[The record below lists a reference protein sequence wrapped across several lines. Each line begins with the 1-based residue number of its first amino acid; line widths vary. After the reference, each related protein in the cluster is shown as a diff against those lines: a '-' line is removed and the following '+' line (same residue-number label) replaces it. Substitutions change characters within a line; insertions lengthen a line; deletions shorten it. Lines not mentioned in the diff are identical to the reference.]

1 MGAASITMNDAT
13 AWRPAVNPWIIALT
27 VTLAT
32 FMEVLDTS
40 IANVALPH
48 IAGSLSA
55 GQDESTWVLT
65 SYLVSNAIVLPLSG
79 WVSSIVGRKN
89 FYMGCVAL
97 FTISSFLC
105 GLAPN
110 LGMLIFFRI
119 LQGVGGGG
127 LQPSE
132 QAILADTF
140 APAKRGMAFAVYG
153 IAVVMAPAIG
163 PTLGGYIT
171 DNFTWR
177 WIFFINIPV
186 GIVSLLLTSR
196 LIQDPPYFK
205 RRKLSET
212 RIDYTGLGFVALGLG
227 TLQVVLDKGQ
237 RDDWFESHFIVW
249 LSVISAAS
257 LIFVI
262 FWEWHHK
269 DPIIDLHLF
278 RVRSFATAN
287 FLMFML
293 GFALL
298 GSTLLLPLFMQ
309 TMLGYTAERSGL
321 ALMPGGFTIMLAMP
335 LVGFLLS
342 RYSPRYLLMFGLC
355 MLTFSLFHMTTFD
368 LAVDFHTVMMARVY
382 QALGLA
388 FLFVPINTAAYSTLP
403 RDKNNAASGL
413 MNLARNIGGS
423 VGISFV
429 TTGLARRAQFH
440 QVQLVEKVNAA
451 NPQFQSTLRGMTGIF
466 SGGGAGTG
474 SGGVSA
480 QQHAYAMLQ
489 ANVIRQSTMLAYID
503 NFWVL
508 GVVIA
513 CLVPFVF
520 LIKKAKLAGEIAVH

>member
-1 MGAASITMNDAT
+1 MSAATAGMDQAD
-13 AWRPAVNPWIIALT
+13 AWRPAINPWIIAIT

-79 WVSSIVGRKN
+79 WLSSIMGRKN
-89 FYMGCVAL
+89 FYMSCVAL
-97 FTISSFLC
+97 FTVSSFMC

-110 LGMLIFFRI
+110 LATLIICRV
-119 LQGVGGGG
+119 LQGAGGGG

-140 APAKRGMAFAVYG
+140 PPAKRGMAFAVYG
-153 IAVVMAPAIG
+153 IAVVTAPAIG
-163 PTLGGYIT
+163 PTLGGWIT

-186 GIVSLLLTSR
+186 GILSILLTSR
-196 LIQDPPYFK
+196 LVQDPPYFK

-212 RIDYTGLGFVALGLG
+212 SIDYVGLGFVALGLG
-227 TLQVVLDKGQ
+227 ALQIVLDKGQ
-237 RDDWFESHFIVW
+237 RDDWFESHFILT
-249 LSVISAAS
+249 LSVIAAAS
-257 LIFVI
+257 LIFVF
-262 FWEWHHK
+262 FWEWRHK

-278 RVRSFATAN
+278 RDRTFGVSN
-287 FLMFML
+287 LLMFML

-309 TMLGYTAERSGL
+309 TMLGYTAQKAGL
-321 ALMPGGFTIMLAMP
+321 ALMPGGFAIMLLLP

-342 RYSPRYLLMFGLC
+342 RYSPRWLLVFGLVV
-355 MLTFSLFHMTTFD
+355 LSASLFHMTTFNLEID
-368 LAVDFHTVMMARVY
+368 FRTTATARMLQAVGM
-382 QALGLA
+382 A
-388 FLFVPINTAAYSTLP
+388 FLFVPINTAAYAFLP
-403 RDKNNAASGL
+403 REKNNAASGL

-429 TTGLARRAQFH
+429 TTMLDRRTQVHMTDLASH
-440 QVQLVEKVNAA
+440 LSDA
-451 NPQFQSTLRGMTGIF
+451 NPALRSMLQ
-466 SGGGAGTG
+466 GAAQAMRAHGA
-474 SGGVSA
+474 SA
-480 QQHAYAMLQ
+480 AGATQQAYALIQ
-489 ANVIRQSTMLAYID
+489 GTVIRQATMLAYID
-503 NFWVL
+503 CFWLL
-508 GVVIA
+508 GVAIMA
-513 CLVPFVF
+513 MIPMVF
-520 LIKKAKLAGEIAVH
+520 LMKKSKPGGLAVH

>member
-1 MGAASITMNDAT
+1 MSASAATFNDAD
-13 AWRPAVNPWIIALT
+13 AWRPAVNPWIIAIT

-79 WVSSIVGRKN
+79 WLSSILGRKN

-110 LGMLIFFRI
+110 LATLIFFRV
-119 LQGVGGGG
+119 LQGAGGGG
-127 LQPSE
+127 LQPTE

-140 APAKRGMAFAVYG
+140 PPAKRGMAFAVYG
-153 IAVVMAPAIG
+153 VAVVTAPAIG
-163 PTLGGYIT
+163 PTLGGWIT

-186 GIVSLLLTSR
+186 GILSILLTTR
-196 LIQDPPYFK
+196 LIQDPPYFR

-212 RIDYTGLGFVALGLG
+212 KIDYIGLGFVALGLG

-237 RDDWFESHFIVW
+237 RDDWFESHFIVI
-249 LSVISAAS
+249 LSVICAIS
-257 LIFVI
+257 LIFVVI
-262 FWEWHHK
+262 WEWRHK

-278 RVRSFATAN
+278 RDRTFGISN
-287 FLMFML
+287 LLMFML

-309 TMLGYTAERSGL
+309 TLLGYTAQESGF
-321 ALMPGGFTIMLAMP
+321 ALMPGGFAIMLLLP

-342 RYSPRYLLMFGLC
+342 RYSPRWLLVFGLVV
-355 MLTFSLFHMTTFD
+355 LSGALFHMAGFD
-368 LAVDFHTVMMARVY
+368 LEIDFRTAAVARIF
-382 QALGLA
+382 QAVGMA
-388 FLFVPINTAAYSTLP
+388 FLFVPINTAAYAFLP
-403 RDKNNAASGL
+403 REKNNAASGL

-423 VGISFV
+423 VWISLV
-429 TTGLARRAQFH
+429 TTMLDRRT
-440 QVQLVEKVNAA
+440 QVHLNDLSKNLTPGNPAFRAMLNAA
-451 NPQFQSTLRGMTGIF
+451 SEAMRAH
-466 SGGGAGTG
+466 GA
-474 SGGVSA
+474 SA
-480 QQHAYAMLQ
+480 AFATQQAYAMIQ
-489 ANVIRQSTMLAYID
+489 ATVQRQATMLAYID
-503 NFWVL
+503 DFRLL
-508 GVVIA
+508 GISILA
-513 CLVPFVF
+513 MIPLVF
-520 LIKKAKLAGEIAVH
+520 LMKKGKPGGIAVH

>member
-1 MGAASITMNDAT
+1 MSAAAGTLDNAD
-13 AWRPAVNPWIIALT
+13 AWRPAINPWIIAVA

-79 WVSSIVGRKN
+79 WLSSIMGRKN
-89 FYMGCVAL
+89 FYMSCVAL
-97 FTISSFLC
+97 FTVSSFMC

-110 LGMLIFFRI
+110 LATLIICRV
-119 LQGVGGGG
+119 LQGAGGGG

-140 APAKRGMAFAVYG
+140 PPAKRGMAFAVYG
-153 IAVVMAPAIG
+153 IAVVTAPAIG
-163 PTLGGYIT
+163 PTLGGWIT

-186 GIVSLLLTSR
+186 GMLSLLLTSR
-196 LIQDPPYFK
+196 LIQDPPYFR

-212 RIDYTGLGFVALGLG
+212 RIDYVGLGFVALGLG
-227 TLQVVLDKGQ
+227 ALQIVLDKGQ
-237 RDDWFESHFIVW
+237 RDDWFESHFIVV
-249 LSVISAAS
+249 LSVVSALS
-257 LIFVI
+257 LIFVVI
-262 FWEWHHK
+262 WEWRQK

-278 RVRSFATAN
+278 RDRTFGVSN
-287 FLMFML
+287 LLMFML

-309 TMLGYTAERSGL
+309 TLLGYTAQQAGL
-321 ALMPGGFTIMLAMP
+321 ALMPGGFTIMLLLP

-342 RYSPRYLLMFGLC
+342 RYTPRWLLLFGLVVLS
-355 MLTFSLFHMTTFD
+355 MSLFHMTNFD
-368 LAVDFHTVMMARVY
+368 LQIDFRAATTARML
-382 QALGLA
+382 QAAGMA
-388 FLFVPINTAAYSTLP
+388 FLFVPINTAAYAFLP

-429 TTGLARRAQFH
+429 TTMLDRRTQFHRSMLMSHVSASNPTLQGRLRGLAALLQGH
-440 QVQLVEKVNAA
+440 
-451 NPQFQSTLRGMTGIF
+451 
-466 SGGGAGTG
+466 GGDPPTAMR
-474 SGGVSA
+474 
-480 QQHAYAMLQ
+480 QAYALIEGTVARQ
-489 ANVIRQSTMLAYID
+489 ATMLAYID
-503 NFWVL
+503 CFWLL
-508 GVVIA
+508 GVAILA
-513 CLVPFVF
+513 MVPMVF
-520 LIKKAKLAGEIAVH
+520 LMKKSRPGGGIAVH

>member
-1 MGAASITMNDAT
+1 MSAAT
-13 AWRPAVNPWIIALT
+13 ATLNQADAVWRPAVNPWIIAIA

-79 WVSSIVGRKN
+79 WLSSIIGRKN

-97 FTISSFLC
+97 FTISSFMC

-110 LGMLIFFRI
+110 LATLIVCRI
-119 LQGVGGGG
+119 LQGAGGGG

-140 APAKRGMAFAVYG
+140 PPAKRGMAFAVYG
-153 IAVVMAPAIG
+153 IAVVTAPAIG
-163 PTLGGYIT
+163 PTLGGWIT
-171 DNFTWR
+171 DNFSWR

-186 GIVSLLLTSR
+186 GILSILLTSR

-212 RIDYTGLGFVALGLG
+212 KIDYVGLGFVALGLG
-227 TLQVVLDKGQ
+227 ALQIVLDKGQ
-237 RDDWFESHFIVW
+237 RDDWFESHFIVI
-249 LSVISAAS
+249 LTTIAAAA
-257 LIFVI
+257 LIFVVI
-262 FWEWHHK
+262 WEWRHK

-278 RVRSFATAN
+278 RDRTFAVSN
-287 FLMFML
+287 LLMFML

-309 TMLGYTAERSGL
+309 TLLGYSAQQAGM
-321 ALMPGGFTIMLAMP
+321 ALMPGGFTIMLLLP

-342 RYSPRYLLMFGLC
+342 RYSPRWLLLFGLIV
-355 MLTFSLFHMTTFD
+355 LSASLFHMTNFD
-368 LAVDFHTVMMARVY
+368 LEIDFRTAVMARVF
-382 QALGLA
+382 QAVGMA
-388 FLFVPINTAAYSTLP
+388 FLFVPINTAAYAFLP

-413 MNLARNIGGS
+413 MNLARNMGGS
-423 VGISFV
+423 VGISLV
-429 TTGLARRAQFH
+429 TTMLDRRSQAHLTYLSSHLSATSPTLQARLKALGLMAQAHGAGPPGTSAVPYAILQGAMARQ
-440 QVQLVEKVNAA
+440 AA
-451 NPQFQSTLRGMTGIF
+451 MLSYIDCFWFLGVAILAMVPMVFLMKKTKP
-466 SGGGAGTG
+466 GGG
-474 SGGVSA
+474 
-480 QQHAYAMLQ
+480 M
-489 ANVIRQSTMLAYID
+489 
-503 NFWVL
+503 
-508 GVVIA
+508 
-513 CLVPFVF
+513 
-520 LIKKAKLAGEIAVH
+520 AVH

>member
-1 MGAASITMNDAT
+1 MSSAT
-13 AWRPAVNPWIIALT
+13 ATFDQAGYERPAINPWIIAIA

-79 WVSSIVGRKN
+79 WLSSIVGRKN

-110 LGMLIFFRI
+110 LATLIFFRV
-119 LQGVGGGG
+119 LQGAGGGG

-140 APAKRGMAFAVYG
+140 PPAKRGMAFAVYG
-153 IAVVMAPAIG
+153 MAVVTAPAIG
-163 PTLGGYIT
+163 PTLGGWIT

-186 GIVSLLLTSR
+186 GILSILLTSR
-196 LIQDPPYFK
+196 LIQDPSDFR

-212 RIDYTGLGFVALGLG
+212 KIDYVGLGFVALGLG

-237 RDDWFESHFIVW
+237 RDDWFESHFILTLTIIAV
-249 LSVISAAS
+249 SA
-257 LIFVI
+257 LIFVF
-262 FWEWHHK
+262 FWEWRHK

-278 RVRSFATAN
+278 RDRTFGVSN
-287 FLMFML
+287 LLMFML

-298 GSTLLLPLFMQ
+298 GSTLLLPLFTQ
-309 TMLGYTAERSGL
+309 TMLGYTAQEAGL
-321 ALMPGGFTIMLAMP
+321 ALMPGGFVIILLLP

-342 RYSPRYLLMFGLC
+342 RYTPKWLLLFGLVV
-355 MLTFSLFHMTTFD
+355 LSASLFHMTTFD
-368 LAVDFHTVMMARVY
+368 LDIDFRSVATARMVQAVGM
-382 QALGLA
+382 A
-388 FLFVPINTAAYSTLP
+388 FLFVPINTAAYAFLP

-423 VGISFV
+423 VGISVV
-429 TTGLARRAQFH
+429 TTMLDRRS
-440 QVQLVEKVNAA
+440 QVHLTNLSSHLSAS
-451 NPQFQSTLRGMTGIF
+451 NPQLQARIKALGQMVQSH
-466 SGGGAGTG
+466 GGGPA
-474 SGGVSA
+474 SPVP
-480 QQHAYAMLQ
+480 YALIQ
-489 ANVIRQSTMLAYID
+489 AAVGRQASMLAYVD
-503 NFWVL
+503 CFWLL
-508 GVVIA
+508 GVAI
-513 CLVPFVF
+513 LLMVPMVF
-520 LIKKAKLAGEIAVH
+520 LMKKPKPGGGIAVH

>member
-1 MGAASITMNDAT
+1 MSAAAPPLENADL
-13 AWRPAVNPWIIALT
+13 WRPVINPWIIAIT

-79 WVSSIVGRKN
+79 WLSSIMGRKN
-89 FYMGCVAL
+89 FYMSCVAL
-97 FTISSFLC
+97 FTVSSFLC

-110 LGMLIFFRI
+110 LATLIIFRV
-119 LQGVGGGG
+119 LQGAGGGG

-140 APAKRGMAFAVYG
+140 PPAKRGMAFAVYG
-153 IAVVMAPAIG
+153 IAVVTAPAIG
-163 PTLGGYIT
+163 PTLGGWIT

-186 GIVSLLLTSR
+186 GIISLLLTSR
-196 LIQDPPYFK
+196 LIQDPPYLR

-212 RIDYTGLGFVALGLG
+212 KIYYVGLGFVALGLG
-227 TLQVVLDKGQ
+227 ALQIVLDKGQ
-237 RDDWFESHFIVW
+237 RDDWFESHFILI
-249 LSVISAAS
+249 LSLIAAAS

-262 FWEWHHK
+262 VWEWRHK

-278 RVRSFATAN
+278 KDRTFAVSN
-287 FLMFML
+287 LLMFML

-309 TMLGYTAERSGL
+309 TLLGYTAEEAGL
-321 ALMPGGFTIMLAMP
+321 ALMPGGFTIIVLLP
-335 LVGFLLS
+335 FVGFLLS
-342 RYSPRYLLMFGLC
+342 RYSPRWLLFFGLIV
-355 MLTFSLFHMTTFD
+355 LSGSLFHMAGFD
-368 LAVDFHTVMMARVY
+368 LQMDFRTAAVARMF
-382 QALGLA
+382 QAAGMA
-388 FLFVPINTAAYSTLP
+388 FLFVPINTAAYAFLP

-423 VGISFV
+423 VGISLV
-429 TTGLARRAQFH
+429 TTMLDRRSQVHLNDLSRNLSSGNPALRSMIAGASRAMQAHGSSAALATRQAYA
-440 QVQLVEKVNAA
+440 LVEG
-451 NPQFQSTLRGMTGIF
+451 TLQR
-466 SGGGAGTG
+466 
-474 SGGVSA
+474 
-480 QQHAYAMLQ
+480 Q
-489 ANVIRQSTMLAYID
+489 ATMLAYID
-503 NFWVL
+503 DFRFLAVAIL
-508 GVVIA
+508 
-513 CLVPFVF
+513 LMVPLVF
-520 LIKKAKLAGEIAVH
+520 LMKKGKPGAMVVH

>member
-1 MGAASITMNDAT
+1 MSSATASLDQAE
-13 AWRPAVNPWIIALT
+13 AWRPAFNPWVIALA

-79 WVSSIVGRKN
+79 WLSSIIGRKN

-110 LGMLIFFRI
+110 LATLIICRV
-119 LQGVGGGG
+119 LQGAGGGG

-140 APAKRGMAFAVYG
+140 PPAKRGMAFAVYG
-153 IAVVMAPAIG
+153 MAVVTAPAIG
-163 PTLGGYIT
+163 PTLGGWIT

-186 GIVSLLLTSR
+186 GILSILLTSR
-196 LIQDPPYFK
+196 LIQDPPYFR

-212 RIDYTGLGFVALGLG
+212 KIDYIGLGFVALGLG

-237 RDDWFESHFIVW
+237 RDDWFESNFIVT
-249 LSVISAAS
+249 LSLIAATA

-262 FWEWHHK
+262 FWEWRHK

-278 RVRSFATAN
+278 RDRTFGVSN
-287 FLMFML
+287 LLMFML

-298 GSTLLLPLFMQ
+298 GSTLLLPLFSQ
-309 TMLGYTAERSGL
+309 TLLGYTAQEAGL
-321 ALMPGGFTIMLAMP
+321 ALMPGGFMIILLLP

-342 RYSPRYLLMFGLC
+342 RYTPRWLLLFGLVI
-355 MLTFSLFHMTTFD
+355 LSFSLFHMTGFD
-368 LAVDFHTVMMARVY
+368 LDIDFRTVATARLV
-382 QALGLA
+382 QAAGMA
-388 FLFVPINTAAYSTLP
+388 FLFVPINTAAYAFLP
-403 RDKNNAASGL
+403 REKNNAASGL

-423 VGISFV
+423 VGISVV
-429 TTGLARRAQFH
+429 TTMLDRRT
-440 QVQLVEKVNAA
+440 QVHLTNLSSHLSPTNPALQSMIQGASGALRAHGESAA
-451 NPQFQSTLRGMTGIF
+451 
-466 SGGGAGTG
+466 GAT
-474 SGGVSA
+474 
-480 QQHAYAMLQ
+480 QRAYALIQGVVARQ
-489 ANVIRQSTMLAYID
+489 ATMLAYVD
-503 NFWVL
+503 CFWLL
-508 GVVIA
+508 GVSIL
-513 CLVPFVF
+513 CMVPMVF
-520 LIKKAKLAGEIAVH
+520 LMKKSRPGGGIAVH

>member
-1 MGAASITMNDAT
+1 MGAASITMDDAA
-13 AWRPAVNPWIIALT
+13 AWRPAVNPWVIALT

-79 WVSSIVGRKN
+79 WLSSILGRKR

-110 LGMLIFFRI
+110 LTMLIIFRI
-119 LQGVGGGG
+119 MQGAGGGG

-163 PTLGGYIT
+163 PTLGGWIT

-205 RRKLSET
+205 RRKLKET
-212 RIDYTGLGFVALGLG
+212 HIDYTGLGFVALGLG
-227 TLQVVLDKGQ
+227 TLQVILDKGQ
-237 RDDWFESHFIVW
+237 RDDWCDSHFIIW
-249 LSVISAAS
+249 LTVISAAS

-262 FWEWHHK
+262 FWEWHQK

-278 RVRSFATAN
+278 RERSFATAN

-309 TMLGYTAERSGL
+309 TLLGYTAERAGL
-321 ALMPGGFTIMLAMP
+321 ALMPGGFTIMVAMP
-335 LVGFLLS
+335 IVGFLLS
-342 RYSPRYLLMFGLC
+342 RYNPRYLMMFGLS
-355 MLTFSLFHMTTFD
+355 MLSFSLFHMTNFD
-368 LAVDFHTVMMARVY
+368 LGADFRTVTIARAF

-388 FLFVPINTAAYSTLP
+388 FLFVPINTTAYSSLP

-423 VGISFV
+423 VGISVV
-429 TTGLARRAQFH
+429 TTLLARRTQFH
-440 QVQLVEKVNAA
+440 QVRLSENLTAT
-451 NPQFQSTLRGMTGIF
+451 NPQFQSRLHGLTGTF
-466 SGGGAGTG
+466 SGGGSGPGT
-474 SGGVSA
+474 A
-480 QQHAYAMLQ
+480 LQQAYAMMQ

-503 NFWVL
+503 NFWLL
-508 GVVIA
+508 GIVIA
-513 CLVPFVF
+513 CLIPCVF
-520 LIKKAKLAGEIAVH
+520 LIKKTKPGGEIVAH

>member
-1 MGAASITMNDAT
+1 MSAGATTYDANAD
-13 AWRPAVNPWIIALT
+13 AWRPAVNPWIIAIT

-79 WVSSIVGRKN
+79 WLSSIVGRKN

-97 FTISSFLC
+97 FTVSSFLC

-110 LGMLIFFRI
+110 LATLIVCRV
-119 LQGVGGGG
+119 LQGAGGGG

-140 APAKRGMAFAVYG
+140 PPAKRGMAFAVYG
-153 IAVVMAPAIG
+153 IAVVSAPAIG
-163 PTLGGYIT
+163 PTLGGWIT

-186 GIVSLLLTSR
+186 GILSLLLTSR
-196 LIQDPPYFK
+196 LIQDPPYLR

-212 RIDYTGLGFVALGLG
+212 KIDYIGLGFVALGLG
-227 TLQVVLDKGQ
+227 ALQIVLDKGQ
-237 RDDWFESHFIVW
+237 RDDWFESHFIVI
-249 LSVISAAS
+249 LTLIAAVS

-262 FWEWHHK
+262 FWEWRHK

-278 RVRSFATAN
+278 KDRTFAVSN
-287 FLMFML
+287 SLMFML

-309 TMLGYTAERSGL
+309 TLLGYTAEESGL
-321 ALMPGGFTIMLAMP
+321 ALMPGGFTIMLFLP

-342 RYSPRYLLMFGLC
+342 RYSPRWLLVFGLVV
-355 MLTFSLFHMTTFD
+355 LSGSLFHMAGFD
-368 LAVDFHTVMMARVY
+368 LDIDFRTAAMARVF
-382 QALGLA
+382 QAVGMA
-388 FLFVPINTAAYSTLP
+388 FLFVPINTAAYAFLP

-413 MNLARNIGGS
+413 MNLARNVGGS
-423 VGISFV
+423 VGISLV
-429 TTGLARRAQFH
+429 TTNLDRSTQRH
-440 QVQLVEKVNAA
+440 LNDLSHNLNAA
-451 NPQFQSTLRGMTGIF
+451 NPAFQKMLQSTTQAMQAH
-466 SGGGAGTG
+466 GANAVFAT
-474 SGGVSA
+474 
-480 QQHAYAMLQ
+480 QQAYALIQSTIQRQ
-489 ANVIRQSTMLAYID
+489 ATMLAYLD
-503 NFWVL
+503 DFRLL
-508 GVVIA
+508 GISILA
-513 CLVPFVF
+513 MVPLVF
-520 LIKKAKLAGEIAVH
+520 LMKKSKPGGGIAVH

>member
-1 MGAASITMNDAT
+1 MSTASLTMNEA
-13 AWRPAVNPWIIALT
+13 AEWRPAFNPWVIALA

-48 IAGSLSA
+48 ISGSLSA

-79 WVSSIVGRKN
+79 WLSSIVGRKR

-110 LGMLIFFRI
+110 LATLIIFRV
-119 LQGVGGGG
+119 LQGAGGGG

-140 APAKRGMAFAVYG
+140 EPAKRGMAFAVYG

-163 PTLGGYIT
+163 PTLGGWIT
-171 DNFTWR
+171 DNYTWR

-186 GIVSLLLTSR
+186 GMLSLLLTSR
-196 LIQDPPYFK
+196 LISDPPHMK

-212 RIDYTGLGFVALGLG
+212 KIDYIGLGFVAVGLG
-227 TLQVVLDKGQ
+227 ALQVVLDKGQ
-237 RDDWFESHFIVW
+237 REDWFESNLIILLTIV
-249 LSVISAAS
+249 SVAS
-257 LIFVI
+257 LLFVV
-262 FWEWHHK
+262 FWEWTRT

-278 RVRSFATAN
+278 QDRTFASAN

-309 TMLGYTAERSGL
+309 TMLGYTAQQSGF
-321 ALMPGGFTIMLAMP
+321 ALMPGGFTIMILMP

-342 RYSPRYLLMFGLC
+342 RYDARLLMVFGLC
-355 MLTFSLFHMTTFD
+355 VLSFSLFHMTNFN
-368 LAVDFHTVMMARVY
+368 LGVDFRTVVYARVI
-382 QALGLA
+382 QAAGMA
-388 FLFVPINTAAYSTLP
+388 FLFVPINTAAYSFLP
-403 RDKNNAASGL
+403 REKNNAASGL

-423 VGISFV
+423 VGISVV
-429 TTGLARRAQFH
+429 TTMLDRRSQVHQSNLMSNISGTNLKLQSMLAGISKTLQSRGIDPASATQQAWARVQGLVLRQATMLSYIDCFWLLGIAIGMM
-440 QVQLVEKVNAA
+440 VPLVFIMKKSK
-451 NPQFQSTLRGMTGIF
+451 P
-466 SGGGAGTG
+466 GGA
-474 SGGVSA
+474 V
-480 QQHAYAMLQ
+480 
-489 ANVIRQSTMLAYID
+489 
-503 NFWVL
+503 
-508 GVVIA
+508 
-513 CLVPFVF
+513 
-520 LIKKAKLAGEIAVH
+520 AVH

>member
-1 MGAASITMNDAT
+1 MSAAAPPLENADL
-13 AWRPAVNPWIIALT
+13 WRPAVNPWIIAIT

-79 WVSSIVGRKN
+79 WLSSIIGRKN
-89 FYMGCVAL
+89 FYMSCVAL

-110 LGMLIFFRI
+110 LATLIICRV
-119 LQGVGGGG
+119 LQGAGGGG

-140 APAKRGMAFAVYG
+140 PPAKRGMAFAVYG
-153 IAVVMAPAIG
+153 IAVVTAPAIG
-163 PTLGGYIT
+163 PTLGGWIT

-186 GIVSLLLTSR
+186 GVMSMLLTSR
-196 LIQDPPYFK
+196 LIQDPPYFR

-212 RIDYTGLGFVALGLG
+212 KIDYIGLGFVALGLG

-237 RDDWFESHFIVW
+237 REDWFESHFIVI
-249 LSVISAAS
+249 LSLICAAS
-257 LIFVI
+257 LIFVVI
-262 FWEWHHK
+262 WEWKHK

-278 RVRSFATAN
+278 RDRTFGISN
-287 FLMFML
+287 LLMFML

-309 TMLGYTAERSGL
+309 TLLGYSAEQAGL
-321 ALMPGGFTIMLAMP
+321 ALMPGGFTIMLLLP

-342 RYSPRYLLMFGLC
+342 RYSPRWLLVFGLVV
-355 MLTFSLFHMTTFD
+355 LSGSLFHMAGFD
-368 LAVDFHTVMMARVY
+368 LAIDFRTAAVARVF
-382 QALGLA
+382 QAVGMA
-388 FLFVPINTAAYSTLP
+388 FLFVPINTAAYAFLP

-423 VGISFV
+423 VGISLV
-429 TTGLARRAQFH
+429 TTMLDRRT
-440 QVQLVEKVNAA
+440 QVHLNDLSRNLSSA
-451 NPQFQSTLRGMTGIF
+451 NPALRSTLQ
-466 SGGGAGTG
+466 GATQAMQAHGA
-474 SGGVSA
+474 SA
-480 QQHAYAMLQ
+480 AFAARQAYALIEGTIQ
-489 ANVIRQSTMLAYID
+489 REATMLAYID
-503 NFWVL
+503 NFRLL
-508 GVVIA
+508 GWAIMAMIPV
-513 CLVPFVF
+513 VF
-520 LIKKAKLAGEIAVH
+520 LMKKGKPGGIAVH

>member
-1 MGAASITMNDAT
+1 MSAATTTFDNASAE
-13 AWRPAVNPWIIALT
+13 RPAVNPWIIALA

-55 GQDESTWVLT
+55 GQDESTWILT

-79 WVSSIVGRKN
+79 WLSSIMGRKN

-97 FTISSFLC
+97 FTISSFMC

-110 LGMLIFFRI
+110 LGILILCRV
-119 LQGVGGGG
+119 LQGAGGGG

-140 APAKRGMAFAVYG
+140 PPAKRGMAFAVYG
-153 IAVVMAPAIG
+153 VAVVTAPAIG
-163 PTLGGYIT
+163 PTLGGWIT

-186 GIVSLLLTSR
+186 GILSILLTSR
-196 LIQDPPYFK
+196 LIQDPPYFR
-205 RRKLSET
+205 RRKLKET
-212 RIDYTGLGFVALGLG
+212 HIDYVGLGFVALGLG

-237 RDDWFESHFIVW
+237 RDDWFESHFILTLTMIAV
-249 LSVISAAS
+249 AS

-262 FWEWHHK
+262 FWEWYNR

-278 RVRSFATAN
+278 RDRTFGVSN
-287 FLMFML
+287 LLMFML

-309 TMLGYTAERSGL
+309 TLMGYSAEQAGL
-321 ALMPGGFTIMLAMP
+321 ALMPGGFVIMALLP

-342 RYSPRYLLMFGLC
+342 RYSPRWLLVFGLVV
-355 MLTFSLFHMTTFD
+355 LSASLFNMTGFD
-368 LAVDFHTVMMARVY
+368 LQMGFSTTVMARVL
-382 QALGLA
+382 QAAGMA
-388 FLFVPINTAAYSTLP
+388 FLFVPINTAAYAFLP
-403 RDKNNAASGL
+403 REKNNAASGL

-423 VGISFV
+423 VGISVV
-429 TTGLARRAQFH
+429 TTMLDRRTQTHINDLSANLSAGNPALLRMIQGAAKTM
-440 QVQLVEKVNAA
+440 QMRGASAAGATQRAYALVE
-451 NPQFQSTLRGMTGIF
+451 
-466 SGGGAGTG
+466 GT
-474 SGGVSA
+474 V
-480 QQHAYAMLQ
+480 QRQ
-489 ANVIRQSTMLAYID
+489 ATMQAYID
-503 NFWVL
+503 CFWFL
-508 GVVIA
+508 GLVI
-513 CLVPFVF
+513 LLMVPAVF
-520 LIKKAKLAGEIAVH
+520 LMKKSKPGGGMAVH

>member
-1 MGAASITMNDAT
+1 MSAAAGTIDQSD
-13 AWRPAVNPWIIALT
+13 AWRPAVNPWIIALA

-79 WVSSIVGRKN
+79 WLSSIVGRKN

-97 FTISSFLC
+97 FTISSFMC

-110 LGMLIFFRI
+110 LAVLIICRV
-119 LQGVGGGG
+119 LQGIGGGG

-140 APAKRGMAFAVYG
+140 PPAKRGMAFAVYG
-153 IAVVMAPAIG
+153 MAVVTAPAIG
-163 PTLGGYIT
+163 PTLGGWIT
-171 DNFTWR
+171 DNFSWR

-186 GIVSLLLTSR
+186 GILSILLTSR
-196 LIQDPPYFK
+196 LIQDPPYFR
-205 RRKLSET
+205 RRKRSET
-212 RIDYTGLGFVALGLG
+212 HIDYIGLGFVALGLG

-237 RDDWFESHFIVW
+237 REDWFESKFILI
-249 LSVISAAS
+249 LSVIAALS

-262 FWEWHHK
+262 YWEWKQK

-278 RVRSFATAN
+278 SDRTFGISN
-287 FLMFML
+287 LLMFML

-298 GSTLLLPLFMQ
+298 GSTLLLPLFSQ
-309 TMLGYTAERSGL
+309 TLLGYTAQQAGM
-321 ALMPGGFTIMLAMP
+321 ALMPGGFAIILLLP

-342 RYSPRYLLMFGLC
+342 RYTPRWLLMFGLIV
-355 MLTFSLFHMTTFD
+355 LSYSLFHMTKFN
-368 LAVDFHTVMMARVY
+368 LQIDFRTVAEARVL
-382 QALGLA
+382 QAVGMA
-388 FLFVPINTAAYSTLP
+388 FLFVPINTAAYAFLP

-423 VGISFV
+423 VGISVV
-429 TTGLARRAQFH
+429 TTMLDRRTQKHLSDLAGNLSASNLSLQATLQGAARAMQAH
-440 QVQLVEKVNAA
+440 GASAPEASQRAYALVQ
-451 NPQFQSTLRGMTGIF
+451 
-466 SGGGAGTG
+466 GTVQRQAVML
-474 SGGVSA
+474 SYIDCFWFLGVSILCMIPA
-480 QQHAYAMLQ
+480 
-489 ANVIRQSTMLAYID
+489 
-503 NFWVL
+503 
-508 GVVIA
+508 
-513 CLVPFVF
+513 VF
-520 LIKKAKLAGEIAVH
+520 LIKKSKPGGGMAVH